1 MAAQDEKDP
10 RDATVAMSADE
21 LPGEGSEAT
30 KLVER
35 DVDPEATKRVEP
47 DAERDVDPEATKR
60 VEPDP
65 TQLVDEAEAHAADAA
80 ATQLAADPDA
90 TQRADA
96 AETRPSDPG
105 ETRAADAAP
114 TTVVPPAARGA
125 DDTAAA
131 PDGIDAMDS
140 PYYSPAT
147 IEDLTSAQAPVSIES
162 PVQSLP
168 ERRHRL
174 PRWAMALLAVVLVV
188 AVAGVAWYTY
198 DQELWGG
205 KTVPSVVGMSQDEAV
220 EELEDLG
227 FAVSVESVLAD
238 DSIGIV
244 LSCSP
249 NEGQRVDPADG
260 ITLRVAVQRVIP
272 QVVGLD
278 VEDAQEALVYA
289 GALSIS
295 ISYQNSDEA
304 AGTVL
309 SVSPGEGEAFSPS
322 DQVTLVVARA
332 YTVPDVLGMSLEDAQ
347 AELSAGGLSSSV
359 TYVRSDDE
367 KNTVVAADPG
377 VGAQVEP
384 GATIA
389 LSVATTLPSTPYDLL
404 AYFDAI
410 PQALP
415 AYLEEQGF
423 SLSYGGVYASG
434 GNARAAYTGESGDLL
449 QVSNSPE
456 SGRYSGDSQAD
467 VLSRGAGVGG
477 VRYAFSSE
485 TLPSGADVE
494 SVSGVRAVMAAC
506 GLEGLLDTCTQDD
519 IVMPE
524 ETVAEEESASED
536 ATADEEQ
543 TNADASTGADDT
555 DGDSA
560 DEGAD
565 DEPEPVRHFIC
576 GYGRQGD
583 YTWAVI
589 IGGYDDV
596 TRVVALAVPTSHF
609 DGIDLSSYGGSVCD
623 YIAYIDQY
631 TG

>member
-30 KLVER
+30 KRVER
-35 DVDPEATKRVEP
+35 DA
-47 DAERDVDPEATKR
+47 
-60 VEPDP
+60 

-125 DDTAAA
+125 DDTAVA

-168 ERRHRL
+168 ERRRRL

-205 KTVPSVVGMSQDEAV
+205 KTVPSVVGMSQEEAV

-260 ITLRVAVQRVIP
+260 ITLRVAAQRVIP
-272 QVVGLD
+272 LVVGLD
-278 VEDAQEALVYA
+278 VEDAQEALVDA

-524 ETVAEEESASED
+524 EAAAEEESASED

-543 TNADASTGADDT
+543 TNADASTGANDT
-555 DGDSA
+555 
-560 DEGAD
+560 DEGADASTD

>member
-10 RDATVAMSADE
+10 QDATVAMSADE

-30 KLVER
+30 KRVEW

-47 DAERDVDPEATKR
+47 DATR
-60 VEPDP
+60 
-65 TQLVDEAEAHAADAA
+65 LVDEAEAHAADPD
-80 ATQLAADPDA
+80 ATQRADPDA
-90 TQRADA
+90 TQLADA

-105 ETRAADAAP
+105 ETRAADATP

-125 DDTAAA
+125 DDSAAA

-168 ERRHRL
+168 ERRRHL

-227 FAVSVESVLAD
+227 FVVSVESVLAD

-260 ITLRVAVQRVIP
+260 IILRVAVQRVIP

-278 VEDAQEALVYA
+278 VEDAQGALVGA

-347 AELSAGGLSSSV
+347 AELSAGGLSSRV

-485 TLPSGADVE
+485 MLPSGADVE

-524 ETVAEEESASED
+524 EAAAEEESASED

-543 TNADASTGADDT
+543 TNADASTDDT

-565 DEPEPVRHFIC
+565 AGANDEPEPVRHFIC

-583 YTWAVI
+583 YAWAVI